1 MAKPSGL
8 IVYENK
14 LIVLIAIIGKSSNR
28 KTGNMIQ
35 TYILRRDRK
44 PTEAIKDGSDSIICG
59 NCPHRYNQETKRRTC
74 YVNIGQGPNM
84 VYKKYSQN
92 GYPRF
97 NPKIH
102 SKYFTGRMLRIG
114 SYGDPAVIP
123 FRVWKYLLQ
132 FPKSHTGYTHQ
143 WEKADPRFKNIV
155 MASCDNKADAIYAGI
170 LGYRTFTVTSHDTQL
185 RPIQSI
191 NSIPCVSVT
200 HGKQCEQCGL
210 CNGNSKG
217 MGKNIFIPAH
227 GASKRFV
234 LNLV

>member
-8 IVYENK
+8 IIYENK

-44 PTEAIKDGSDSIICG
+44 PTIAIKDGSDSIICG

-74 YVNIGQGPNM
+74 YVCLLYTSP
-84 VYKKYSQN
+84 S
-92 GYPRF
+92 PRD
-97 NPKIH
+97 
-102 SKYFTGRMLRIG
+102 GRMLRIG

-143 WEKADPRFKNIV
+143 WNNKIDNRFKDIV
-155 MASCDNKADAIYAGI
+155 MASCDSKADAIYASL
-170 LGYRTFTVTSHDTQL
+170 LGYRTFTVTSHDTEL
-185 RPIQSI
+185 KPISSI